1 MVKRI
6 CDMCGK
12 EVGKDEYVR
21 FRFTCSKILHTSDWQ
36 DLDLCEGCAKK
47 LIPEDVVFE
56 AEAKYQERKKRTE
69 ERRAARLAGGR
80 QGNEQG

>member
-6 CDMCGK
+6 CDMCKK
-12 EVGKDEYVR
+12 ELVKDEHVR

-47 LIPEDVVFE
+47 LIPEDLVSE
-56 AEAKYQERKKRTE
+56 CETKYQERKKRTE
-69 ERRAARLAGGR
+69 ERRAAMLAGR